1 MLLLRDE
8 TGLQIFCERVSCA
21 LLFANIFEKKV
32 KVKVNFSLEQAMN
45 AQSRCRGIDLL
56 FI

>member
-8 TGLQIFCERVSCA
+8 TGLQILCERVSCA
-21 LLFANIFEKKV
+21 LLFANILEKKV
-32 KVKVNFSLEQAMN
+32 KVKLNFALEQAMN
-45 AQSRCRGIDLL
+45 TQSRSRGIDLL